1 MKLGIYI
8 CTYHLHT
15 YIADI
20 YMNSTLL
27 LCGFHELQATRLLV
41 GWAV

>member
-1 MKLGIYI
+1 MKLGI
-8 CTYHLHT
+8 

-20 YMNSTLL
+20 YMNSRLL